1 MFVKK
6 WPASLPRL
14 NQVLLSLAPGTGN
27 TCRPHAPTPPGRGPQ
42 AGPARRRRRRSSRPH
57 AFRGPGR
64 AGNQRFP
71 PLAPGAAR
79 EVYMYCFP
87 FLSRRSPCSRKAS
100 FGVPAYLP
108 SQARLRGRKAV
119 FLRSPGGCYRRR
131 RLAAVVVLVFRR
143 LVVVLVVVVVVAAA
157 FRSPAT
163 PLGGRPVGQLEAGIS
178 LCTACGPARARAGPL
193 ARGPSAAQGV
203 HKVIFCFPALG
214 SVARRAPLMRW
225 LCPVA
230 AGLRQGDCHLVWG
243 ARPVR
248 VAAGPLC
255 RESCAPTFSLPARR
269 MSL

>member
-1 MFVKK
+1 MFVI
-6 WPASLPRL
+6 PPLSGFPHSGLPLHHSMTAKVR
-14 NQVLLSLAPGTGN
+14 VEVVGRLLSSLSSSRLLSSSSSCRRLASS
-27 TCRPHAPTPPGRGPQ
+27 RRRL
-42 AGPARRRRRRSSRPH
+42 RRRRRRR
-57 AFRGPGR
+57 RGGVSV
-64 AGNQRFP
+64 AGD
-71 PLAPGAAR
+71 
-79 EVYMYCFP
+79 
-87 FLSRRSPCSRKAS
+87 
-100 FGVPAYLP
+100 PA
-108 SQARLRGRKAV
+108 
-119 FLRSPGGCYRRR
+119 
-131 RLAAVVVLVFRR
+131 
-143 LVVVLVVVVVVAAA
+143 
-157 FRSPAT
+157 
-163 PLGGRPVGQLEAGIS
+163 GRPTRGSLEAGIS